1 MGRIE
6 DRTERPANTGDMFT
20 SPLPVS
26 PSLRRRLLPSL
37 ARLLPRHS
45 VPRPLSPCELD
56 RLRDRL
62 ELEHRARKEAEAV
75 RRDIDL
81 ARAQAH
87 TIIR

>member
-1 MGRIE
+1 
-6 DRTERPANTGDMFT
+6 
-20 SPLPVS
+20 
-26 PSLRRRLLPSL
+26 
-37 ARLLPRHS
+37 

-75 RRDIDL
+75 RRDVDL